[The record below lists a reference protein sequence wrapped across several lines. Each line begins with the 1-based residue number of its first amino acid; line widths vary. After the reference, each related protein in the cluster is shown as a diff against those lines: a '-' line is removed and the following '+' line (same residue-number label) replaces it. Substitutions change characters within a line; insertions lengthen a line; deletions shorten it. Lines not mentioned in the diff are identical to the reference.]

1 MKKAMLCVSLVVAC
15 AGEPPGGVGG
25 DEDRTACLPTDV
37 FTALDRHLLDLASTA
52 GALAG
57 HPSES
62 EVTGFL
68 LAPGLPTP
76 PALFASFAGPLVMTC
91 SEPLVYDSFCEEG
104 RCSQIECT
112 GRGAGWGHHLWLEE
126 PVPSDG
132 WVIEAVDVSIVWE
145 EAATETWF
153 SISTTAIG
161 PEETDMTMT
170 GAGLMGDDAL
180 VFSEQFPG
188 LHRAGVTRLAYT
200 DDATGH
206 RGQLSIDDVVVAEVD
221 ATGSLVPTG
230 DCP

>member
-1 MKKAMLCVSLVVAC
+1 MKKAMFCVPLVVAC
-15 AGEPPGGVGG
+15 GGKPSGGVGD

-37 FTALDRHLLDLASTA
+37 FMALDRHVLDLVGTA

-76 PALFASFAGPLVMTC
+76 PALSASFAGPLVMTC

-112 GRGAGWGHHLWLEE
+112 GRGAGWRNHLWLEE
-126 PVPSDG
+126 PVQSDG
-132 WVIEAVDVSIVWE
+132 WTIEGVDVSIVWE
-145 EAATETWF
+145 DGATDTWF
-153 SISTTAIG
+153 SITTTAIG

-170 GAGLMGDDAL
+170 GAGVMDVDEL

-188 LHRAGVTRLAYT
+188 LHPAGVTRLAYT
-200 DDATGH
+200 DDATGY

-221 ATGSLVPTG
+221 AMGSLVPTG

>member
-1 MKKAMLCVSLVVAC
+1 MLCISLVVAAC
-15 AGEPPGGVGG
+15 GGEAPSEVDG
-25 DEDRTACLPTDV
+25 DEGRTACLPTDV
-37 FTALDRHLLDLASTA
+37 FTAIDRHVLDLASAA

-57 HPSES
+57 HASEA

-68 LAPGLPTP
+68 LAPGLPAP

-91 SEPLVYDSFCEEG
+91 SEPLVYESFCEEG

-112 GRGAGWGHHLWLEE
+112 GRGAGWRNHLWIEDPVQSEGWAIEE
-126 PVPSDG
+126 
-132 WVIEAVDVSIVWE
+132 VDVSIIWE
-145 EAATETWF
+145 DGATDTWF
-153 SISTTAIG
+153 SIATTAIG
-161 PEETDMTMT
+161 PEETDMTMSA
-170 GAGLMGDDAL
+170 AGVMDIDEL

-188 LHRAGVTRLAYT
+188 LHPAGVTRLAYT

-221 ATGSLVPTG
+221 VAGGLTPTG